1 MPMKW
6 EKDRDKYFSK
16 KKTFK
21 YYLNIRASLIA
32 QLVNSLPATQ
42 ETPVRFLGQ
51 KIHWR
56 RDRLPTPVFLGF
68 PCGSAGKES
77 ACNAGDLGSIPGL
90 GGSPGEGKGY
100 QLQYSG
106 LENSMDCIA
115 TRLQRVGHDWLT
127 FTSLLIFR
135 ERKIKTRVFI
145 KLLDFKRSVP
155 KDVGNL
161 VSSG

>member
-1 MPMKW
+1 MRKGQRQIFLK
-6 EKDRDKYFSK
+6 EKN
-16 KKTFK
+16 FK
-21 YYLNIRASLIA
+21 YYLINIRASLIA
-32 QLVNSLPATQ
+32 QLVNNLPATQ
-42 ETPVRFLGQ
+42 GTLVWFLG
-51 KIHWR
+51 KIRWR
-56 RDRLPTPVFLGF
+56 RDRLPTLVFLGF

-90 GGSPGEGKGY
+90 GESPGEGKGY
-100 QLQYSG
+100 QFQYSG

-115 TRLQRVGHDWLT
+115 MRLQRVGHDWPT

-145 KLLDFKRSVP
+145 KLLDLKRSVP

-161 VSSG
+161 VLSG

>member
-1 MPMKW
+1 MV
-6 EKDRDKYFSK
+6 
-16 KKTFK
+16 
-21 YYLNIRASLIA
+21 SLIA

>member
-1 MPMKW
+1 MRKGQRQIFLK
-6 EKDRDKYFSK
+6 EKI
-16 KKTFK
+16 FK
-21 YYLNIRASLIA
+21 YYLINIRASLIA
-32 QLVNSLPATQ
+32 QLVNNLPATQ
-42 ETPVRFLGQ
+42 GTLVWFLG
-51 KIHWR
+51 KIRWR
-56 RDRLPTPVFLGF
+56 RHRLPTLVFWGF

-90 GGSPGEGKGY
+90 GESPGEGKGY
-100 QLQYSG
+100 QFQYSG

-115 TRLQRVGHDWLT
+115 MRLQRVGHDWPT

-145 KLLDFKRSVP
+145 KLLDLKRSVP

-161 VSSG
+161 VLSG

>member
-1 MPMKW
+1 MLDDITNLMDIRLRKLW
-6 EKDRDKYFSK
+6 E
-16 KKTFK
+16 
-21 YYLNIRASLIA
+21 
-32 QLVNSLPATQ
+32 LVWTA
-42 ETPVRFLGQ
+42 
-51 KIHWR
+51 K
-56 RDRLPTPVFLGF
+56 
-68 PCGSAGKES
+68 
-77 ACNAGDLGSIPGL
+77 PGVVQ
-90 GGSPGEGKGY
+90 S
-100 QLQYSG
+100 
-106 LENSMDCIA
+106 